1 MDSRSGPEVPSKV
14 HGFGEAVKRRQGQA
28 LESGTKGRLGRVLT
42 AGFLAACGPAC
53 GPDLTKPEGALGEL
67 AAGCGNGDARALFP
81 ALDQRSR
88 DALTSIA
95 QARRLAREVIL
106 DSYPEEARAEALA
119 QLGDASKAASGTE
132 LFGQRCDR
140 GCVEVLCQGV
150 SAPATVEHDAGLALV
165 RTVRG
170 ASIALYREHE
180 HYGVIWHPDE
190 LARERK
196 RAFAEL
202 STIKAN
208 AKVYAQGKTLR

>member
-28 LESGTKGRLGRVLT
+28 LESGTKGWLGTVLT
-42 AGFLAACGPAC
+42 AGFLAAC

-67 AAGCGNGDARALFP
+67 AAGCANSDARSLFP

-88 DALTSIA
+88 DALISIA
-95 QARRLAREVIL
+95 QARRLARDVIL
-106 DSYPEEARAEALA
+106 ESYPEDARAEALA
-119 QLGDASKAASGTE
+119 QLGDASTAASGTE
-132 LFGQRCDR
+132 LFARRCDR
-140 GCVEVLCQGV
+140 SCVESLCQGV
-150 SAPATVEHDAGLALV
+150 SAPATVEHDGGLALV

-170 ASIALYREHE
+170 ARIALYRARE
-180 HYGVIWHPDE
+180 HYGVIWQPEALD
-190 LARERK
+190 RERK

-208 AKVYAQGKTLR
+208 AKVYAQSKALK